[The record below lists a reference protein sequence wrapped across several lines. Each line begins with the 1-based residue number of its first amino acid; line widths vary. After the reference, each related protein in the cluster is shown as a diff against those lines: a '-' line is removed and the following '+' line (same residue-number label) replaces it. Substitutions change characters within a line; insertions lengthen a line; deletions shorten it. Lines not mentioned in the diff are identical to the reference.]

1 MMALAGVAAR
11 WPATAIRRLAIEL
24 LVRAADASRKLSALR
39 GLASA
44 LVACAGRLD
53 PRVELRLRPALE
65 DLAGRLTADVVDGAR
80 RHGWPWPEPAVT
92 YENALIPRALIVAG
106 RRLGREAMVETG
118 LATLDWLVEGQVA
131 GGGWFSPVG
140 NAGWW
145 PKGGEKA
152 RFDQQ
157 PIEAGSLVLA
167 AEAALAVTHDP
178 RYAGIAELGYAWF
191 LGANDLGLTVADPS
205 RGACHDGLGPDGLNL
220 NQGAESTLAWLS
232 SVEAVRRIRRAGVSG
247 PAWTAVGS
255 GAGTLARSPSPR

>member
-24 LVRAADASRKLSALR
+24 LVRAADASCELSALR

-65 DLAGRLTADVVDGAR
+65 NLAGRLTAIVVDGAR
-80 RHGWPWPEPAVT
+80 RRGWPWPEPVVT

-106 RRLGREAMVETG
+106 RRLGRETMVEAG
-118 LATLDWLVEGQVA
+118 LATLDWLVESQVTD
-131 GGGWFSPVG
+131 GGWFSPVG

-145 PKGGEKA
+145 PKGGPKA

-167 AEAALAVTHDP
+167 AEAALAATHRP
-178 RYAGIAELGYAWF
+178 HYAAVAELGYAWF
-191 LGANDLGLTVADPS
+191 LGVNDLGLTVADPS

-232 SVEAVRRIRRAGVSG
+232 SVEAIRRIRRASVSG

-255 GAGTLARSPSPR
+255 GAGTLARSRRPR